1 MFSQQSSHDCLWSG
15 TSSLVS
21 TASWVQDLYL
31 KHCLEWYLSELKELK
46 VQLQN
51 LLDKGFIRHSASP
64 QGVPVFFVKKN
75 DGSMKMFIDYRELN
89 KVIVKNRYPLPRI
102 EDLLDYL
109 QGTQVFSKID
119 LRSGYQQV
127 RVKREEILKTTF
139 KTRYGDYEFLVM
151 TFGLTNAHVMFMD
164 MMNRIRIFDDYL
176 DQFAVVFIDDILIYS
191 QSQEDNEVHRWKGLG
206 WRSSIPS
213 LRSVSSGW
221 TACYFLDT

>member
-1 MFSQQSSHDCLWSG
+1 
-15 TSSLVS
+15 
-21 TASWVQDLYL
+21 
-31 KHCLEWYLSELKELK
+31 
-46 VQLQN
+46 
-51 LLDKGFIRHSASP
+51 
-64 QGVPVFFVKKN
+64 
-75 DGSMKMFIDYRELN
+75 MFIDYRELN

-176 DQFAVVFIDDILIYS
+176 D
-191 QSQEDNEVHRWKGLG
+191 
-206 WRSSIPS
+206 
-213 LRSVSSGW
+213 
-221 TACYFLDT
+221 